1 MFAYVLKDKVE
12 QNEKNY
18 NYTKLVEN
26 NRGREEIRESYVITK
41 IEWLQ
46 EKDKWRNLTSI
57 GLLKTT
63 FIQND
68 KEKIVLRYYIS
79 SKELTAAQLI
89 YYARNEWKIESMHW
103 LLDVNLKEELTK
115 LSEQNAQES
124 LNILRKISLNSM
136 KLYKQIA
143 LKMLSVD

>member
-1 MFAYVLKDKVE
+1 M
-12 QNEKNY
+12 EKLN
-18 NYTKLVEN
+18 K
-26 NRGREEIRESYVITK
+26 
-41 IEWLQ
+41 
-46 EKDKWRNLTSI
+46 I

-89 YYARNEWKIESMHW
+89 FYARNQWKVESMHW
-103 LLDVNLKEELTK
+103 LLDVNLKEDLTK
-115 LSEQNAQES
+115 LSKQRDQES

-136 KLYKQIA
+136 KLYKQTNK
-143 LKMLSVD
+143 LKDAISGLMQDCLMDPELLFTLNN